1 MQINESTM
9 MTMRFT
15 GHHILVTGGTSGI
28 GLATARRL
36 AAEGASLLL
45 TGHSADHIDEARAAL
60 PDATVIANDAGDPA
74 SAAALADA
82 VWAFAPDGLD
92 GAFLNAGYGSFETL
106 DAIDADIIDRHF
118 ALNVRGP
125 LLQAQALGPCMKD
138 GGALLLIG
146 SGLVGSPRADALVY
160 AATKAAVRQAAR
172 SLATTF
178 APRRIRVNVVTP
190 GATESRFHERGG
202 MSDADIASYRDKVAK
217 AVPLGRIGQPD
228 DVAGVACFLLS
239 SDAAYV
245 TGAEYR
251 VDGGMTMA

>member
-1 MQINESTM
+1 
-9 MTMRFT
+9 MRFT
-15 GHHILVTGGTSGI
+15 GQHILVTGGTSGI
-28 GLATARRL
+28 GLATATRL
-36 AAEGASLLL
+36 AEEGARLLL
-45 TGHSADHIDEARAAL
+45 TGHSDDHIAEARALL
-60 PDATVIANDAGDPA
+60 PTATIIANDAADPDA
-74 SAAALADA
+74 ATALAAA
-82 VWAFAPDGLD
+82 VRAFAPGGLD
-92 GAFLNAGYGSFETL
+92 GAFLNAGYGSFAPLSE
-106 DAIDADIIDRHF
+106 IDAAIIDDHF

-125 LLQAQALGPCMKD
+125 LLQAKALDPCMKD

-160 AATKAAVRQAAR
+160 AATKAAIRQAAR

-202 MSDADIASYRDKVAK
+202 MAADAVAAYREKVATM
-217 AVPLGRIGQPD
+217 VPLGRIGRPD
-228 DVAGVACFLLS
+228 DVAAVACFLLS